1 MKDPS
6 CAIAYWGVAM
16 SRWGNPFSIAIKPPA
31 QLLPG
36 RTAIERGRMVGAKSE
51 RERDYVAA
59 VAALYD
65 NFERVDQRT
74 RMLAYRDAM
83 GRAAA
88 KYPDDTE
95 TSAFYALAHWRTREG
110 AQAFFEEW
118 EIDAEPGEVAIALE
132 GDVGL
137 VPLGGD

>member
-1 MKDPS
+1 MLQGWEDEIGGKATD
-6 CAIAYWGVAM
+6 VAH
-16 SRWGNPFSIAIKPPA
+16 W
-31 QLLPG
+31 
-36 RTAIERGRMVGAKSE
+36 
-51 RERDYVAA
+51 DA

-95 TSAFYALAHWRTREG
+95 TAAFYALQPKATPRPERPLEQTVD
-110 AQAFFEEW
+110 
-118 EIDAEPGEVAIALE
+118 EIKRRLRGGEAAA
-132 GDVGL
+132 
-137 VPLGGD
+137 